1 MIFNEKRNSN
11 YYRNKIFWKMP
22 EKKKGQKFRYSINK
36 NKTHPNVPRHSPL
49 SHPSSAGL
57 ALTIIS
63 PFRIVNSSDDLAI

>member
-1 MIFNEKRNSN
+1 MRKDIQIITVTKFSGKCLR
-11 YYRNKIFWKMP
+11 
-22 EKKKGQKFRYSINK
+22 KKKGQKFRYSIIK